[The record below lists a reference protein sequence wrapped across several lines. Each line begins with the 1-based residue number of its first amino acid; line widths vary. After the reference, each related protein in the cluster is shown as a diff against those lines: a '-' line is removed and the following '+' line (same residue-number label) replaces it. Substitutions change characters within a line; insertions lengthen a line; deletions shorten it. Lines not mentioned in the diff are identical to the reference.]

1 MANKLAIITGASTG
15 IGFELA
21 HLAAKDGYDV
31 LIAANEPLIDSAGAD
46 LEQYGVEVRSVEAD
60 LSTFEGVDTLLA
72 AAEGRAIDV
81 LCANA
86 GHGLGKGFLDQSPS
100 DWRHVI
106 DTNIVGT
113 LYLVQSVAKR
123 MVSQGEGKLML
134 TGSIAGFMP
143 GTYQAVYNGTKAFI
157 DSFADALRA
166 ELANE
171 GHDKLTVTNLMPGA
185 TETEFFDR
193 ADMGDTSVGTAKKDD
208 PAKVAG
214 DGWRQMMKGGGDVVS
229 GWKNKIQAAAAH
241 VLPHGVT
248 AALHKG
254 MAEPGSADT

>member
-1 MANKLAIITGASTG
+1 MADKFAIITGASTG

-21 HLAAKDGYDV
+21 HLAAQDGYDL
-31 LIAANEPLIDSAGAD
+31 LIVADEPLINAAGAD
-46 LEQYGVEVRSVEAD
+46 LQQHGTEVRSIEAD
-60 LSTFEGVDTLLA
+60 LSTIDGVDTLIA
-72 AAEGRAIDV
+72 ATNGRRIDI

-86 GHGLGKGFLDQSPS
+86 GRGLGRGFLEQNPA
-100 DWRHVI
+100 DWRRVV

-113 LYLVQSVAKR
+113 LYLVQTVVKQMVAT
-123 MVSQGEGKLML
+123 GEGKVML
-134 TGSIAGFMP
+134 TGSVAGFIP

-166 ELANE
+166 ELENE
-171 GHDKLTVTNLMPGA
+171 GHEAITITNLMPGA

-193 ADMGDTSVGTAKKDD
+193 AGMGDTSVGTAKKDD
-208 PAKVAG
+208 PAKVAK
-214 DGWRQMMKGGGDVVS
+214 DGWTQMMKGGGDVVS
-229 GWKNKIQAAAAH
+229 GWKNKLQAAAAH

-254 MAEPGSADT
+254 MAEPGSGE

>member
-1 MANKLAIITGASTG
+1 MADKFAIITGASTG

-21 HLAAKDGYDV
+21 HLAAKNGYDV

-46 LEQYGVEVRSVEAD
+46 LRQYGVSVQSVEAD
-60 LSTFEGVDTLLA
+60 LSTFDGVDTLLA
-72 AAEGRAIDV
+72 AVGSRSIDV

-86 GHGLGKGFLDQSPS
+86 GHGLGKGFLDQDPVE
-100 DWRHVI
+100 WRHVI

-113 LYLVQSVAKR
+113 LYLVQKAVKR
-123 MVSQGEGKLML
+123 MAARGEGKLML

-166 ELANE
+166 ELENE
-171 GHDKLTVTNLMPGA
+171 GHDRISVTNLMPGA
-185 TETEFFDR
+185 TDTEFFDR
-193 ADMGDTSVGTAKKDD
+193 ANMGDTSVGTAKKDD
-208 PAKVAG
+208 PAKVAA
-214 DGWRQMMKGGGDVVS
+214 DGWHQMMQGGGDIVS

-241 VLPHGVT
+241 ILPHGVT
-248 AALHKG
+248 AALHRG
-254 MAEPGSADT
+254 MAEPGSGT

>member
-1 MANKLAIITGASTG
+1 MADKFAIVTGASTG

-21 HLAAKDGYDV
+21 HLAAQDGYDL
-31 LIAANEPLIDSAGAD
+31 LIVADEPLINAAGSD
-46 LEQYGVEVRSVEAD
+46 VQQHGVEVRSIEAD
-60 LSTFEGVDTLLA
+60 LSTIDGVDRLLA
-72 AAEGRAIDV
+72 AANGRPIDI

-86 GHGLGKGFLDQSPS
+86 GHGLGRAFLDQSVS

-113 LYLVQSVAKR
+113 LYLVQNVVR
-123 MVSQGEGKLML
+123 QMVVRGEGKVML

-166 ELANE
+166 ELDNE
-171 GHDKLTVTNLMPGA
+171 GHKQVTITNLMPGA
-185 TETEFFDR
+185 TDTEFFDR
-193 ADMGDTSVGTAKKDD
+193 AGMGDTSVGTAKKDD
-208 PAKVAG
+208 PAKVAK
-214 DGWRQMMKGGGDVVS
+214 DGWTHMMNGGGDIVS
-229 GWKNKIQAAAAH
+229 GWKSKLQAAAAH
-241 VLPHGVT
+241 ILPHGVT

-254 MAEPGSADT
+254 MAEPGSGG